1 MKVSII
7 VPIYGVEKYIKNCLI
22 SLFEQTYN
30 DIEYV
35 FVNDC
40 TPDNSVQILTDTIEL
55 YPNRKEQVKLI
66 NHAKNKGLGAARLT
80 GFNTSTGEFIMHVD
94 SDDYIPKNA
103 VEVLVNKQTLSGA
116 DIIEGSYQKFIDD
129 KTLFVEYPFYGSKE
143 DRIRRIILQYNISNN
158 IWAKIIRKSLYT
170 EHDIFNIEGIDA
182 GEDYVV
188 LPRLL
193 YFAKVASTNEVVYY
207 YRDSDVSTFKPSYKN
222 FLSFQRAKKVLY
234 EFFIKND
241 KEKYIDTLML
251 AVLTSIRENRKE
263 SFGENKI
270 ANDYPIF
277 NNHLLFRFISG
288 LFYRKFIPYSI
299 CNFIFKLVRHIY
311 LIKH

>member
-66 NHAKNKGLGAARLT
+66 NHEKNKGLGAARLT
-80 GFNTSTGEFIMHVD
+80 GFNASTGEFIMHVD

-103 VEVLVNKQTLSGA
+103 VEILVNKQKLSGA
-116 DIIEGSYQKFIDD
+116 DIVEGAYQKFIGD
-129 KTLFVEYPFYGSKE
+129 KTLFVEYPFNGSKE

-193 YFAKVASTNEVVYY
+193 YYAKVASVNDIVYY
-207 YRDSDVSTFKPSYKN
+207 YRDSDVSTFKPNYKN
-222 FLSFQRAKKVLY
+222 FLSFLKAKKVIY
-234 EFFIKND
+234 DFFI
-241 KEKYIDTLML
+241 EKDNGKYNNTIMF
-251 AVLTSIRENRKE
+251 AVLTSMRDNRRDG
-263 SFGENKI
+263 FGESKI
-270 ANDYPIF
+270 ANDYPVF

-288 LFYRKFIPYSI
+288 LFNRKYIPYTI
-299 CNFIFKLVRHIY
+299 CNFIFKLARHIY
-311 LIKH
+311 IVKS